1 MIGTLLG
8 DRYEILERIG
18 GGGMADV
25 YKAYCK
31 RLDRIVAVKVLK
43 QEFVDDKDFV
53 GKFKRESHSSA
64 KLTHPNIVNVFDVG
78 DEVVDGKQIYY
89 IVMEYIDGK
98 TLKEVIQEA
107 GHLSVSK
114 SLYYLKE
121 MADAIAVAHKNNIV
135 HRDIKPQNIMVT
147 NEDTIKVTDFGIAK
161 AANNATVT
169 AGNDILGSVYYFSPE
184 QARGKSTD
192 ERSDIYSL
200 GIVFFE
206 MLTGKVPFDADNP
219 ISIALKQVQESMPRP
234 SSFNPS
240 IPAELDRIILKMTEK
255 EPAKRYSSVKE
266 LMSDVN
272 SSDLKK
278 RGLASD
284 DSDNTVILPNQ
295 NEFARAE
302 YDKSKKAS
310 DQKQIRRSTVKSPDR
325 NRVTQNPK
333 KKNNKKSSAGKSALG
348 VILGI
353 ILALVL
359 TTGVFVL
366 LIKGFTGSKPDT
378 TGDVEITESILGKTE
393 EEAREYIEGL
403 GFTFEVLPERKK
415 NDAYNP
421 NTVID
426 QGYSTGSSY
435 KPKSFVV
442 KVTLNE
448 ESDDLIEMPNVVD
461 MTLED
466 AKRDL
471 DKAGFFMRNIDTPEY
486 EIIPADD
493 EDTEEGIV
501 VKQNP
506 EAGTEVSLETKIKL
520 TITKREEVE
529 EVEKKEMINL
539 YGMKQSAAEKALKNA
554 GFDVGEVKDGYI
566 DGLDKGDVM
575 WQSVAK
581 GIMTEV
587 GTKVD
592 LTINAGNS
600 GDNDNDN
607 EQIEPDEPTEP
618 ETNDEETNSSG
629 IISRTIG
636 INLPSDK
643 ETVVVQVIGYNPDQS
658 RIKPDAFYQTVNTS
672 DGSLSIPVSGVPGT
686 RFDIYIDQVKP
697 EGKNGYVLLGN

>member
-53 GKFKRESHSSA
+53 GKFKRESHSAA

-107 GHLSVSK
+107 GHLSVNK

-234 SSFNPS
+234 SSINPS

-255 EPAKRYSSVKE
+255 EPAKRYSSIKE

-278 RGLASD
+278 RGLASE

-353 ILALVL
+353 ILALLL
-359 TTGVFVL
+359 TTGVFIL

-393 EEAREYIEGL
+393 EEAREYIEAA
-403 GFTFEVLPERKK
+403 VLTK
-415 NDAYNP
+415 
-421 NTVID
+421 
-426 QGYSTGSSY
+426 
-435 KPKSFVV
+435 F
-442 KVTLNE
+442 E
-448 ESDDLIEMPNVVD
+448 ESGNLDY
-461 MTLED
+461 D
-466 AKRDL
+466 ADY
-471 DKAGFFMRNIDTPEY
+471 DA
-486 EIIPADD
+486 
-493 EDTEEGIV
+493 
-501 VKQNP
+501 
-506 EAGTEVSLETKIKL
+506 
-520 TITKREEVE
+520 
-529 EVEKKEMINL
+529 
-539 YGMKQSAAEKALKNA
+539 
-554 GFDVGEVKDGYI
+554 VKD
-566 DGLDKGDVM
+566 
-575 WQSVAK
+575 VA
-581 GIMTEV
+581 
-587 GTKVD
+587 
-592 LTINAGNS
+592 
-600 GDNDNDN
+600 
-607 EQIEPDEPTEP
+607 
-618 ETNDEETNSSG
+618 DEE
-629 IISRTIG
+629 
-636 INLPSDK
+636 LP
-643 ETVVVQVIGYNPDQS
+643 
-658 RIKPDAFYQTVNTS
+658 F
-672 DGSLSIPVSGVPGT
+672 
-686 RFDIYIDQVKP
+686 
-697 EGKNGYVLLGN
+697 

>member
-53 GKFKRESHSSA
+53 GKFKRESHSAA

-107 GHLSVSK
+107 GHLSVNK

-234 SSFNPS
+234 SSINPS

-255 EPAKRYSSVKE
+255 EPAKRYSSIKE

-278 RGLASD
+278 RGLASE

-353 ILALVL
+353 ILALLL
-359 TTGVFVL
+359 TTGVFIL

-403 GFTFEVLPERKK
+403 GFTFEVSAERKK
-415 NDAYNP
+415 NDAYP
-421 NTVID
+421 ANTVID

-435 KPKSFVV
+435 KPKTFTV

-448 ESDDLIEMPNVVD
+448 EGDDLIKMPNVVD
-461 MTLED
+461 MELDD
-466 AKRDL
+466 AKSDIS
-471 DKAGFFMRNIDTPEY
+471 DSGFMRRNIEVVY
-486 EIIPADD
+486 EMIAEDD
-493 EDTEEGIV
+493 EDTNEGV
-501 VKQNP
+501 VIKQDP
-506 EAGTEVSLETKIKL
+506 AADVEVEPDTKITL
-520 TITKREEVE
+520 TVTQREEVE
-529 EVEKKEMINL
+529 ETTMSNL
-539 YGMKQSAAEKALKNA
+539 YGMKQADAEKAIRAL
-554 GFDVGEVKDGYI
+554 GLEVGEIKIGYQG
-566 DGLDKGDVM
+566 GLDKGDVIS
-575 WQSVAK
+575 QSVAK
-581 GIMTEV
+581 NEKV
-587 GTKVD
+587 RLGTKIDITV
-592 LTINAGNS
+592 NAGS
-600 GDNDNDN
+600 SEEDDNNTT
-607 EQIEPDEPTEP
+607 TEP
-618 ETNDEETNSSG
+618 EEPDVPETNNEETNSSG
-629 IISRTIG
+629 NVNRTVSIS
-636 INLPSDK
+636 LPQDR
-643 ETVVVQVIGYNPDQS
+643 ETVVVQVIGYLPGEI
-658 RIKPDAFYQTVNTS
+658 RIKPDKFYKTVNTS
-672 DGSLSIPVSGVPGT
+672 EGNVVLDLSGVPGT
-686 RFDIYIDQVKP
+686 RFDIFIDRVH
-697 EGKNGYVLLGN
+697 EDFVLLGN